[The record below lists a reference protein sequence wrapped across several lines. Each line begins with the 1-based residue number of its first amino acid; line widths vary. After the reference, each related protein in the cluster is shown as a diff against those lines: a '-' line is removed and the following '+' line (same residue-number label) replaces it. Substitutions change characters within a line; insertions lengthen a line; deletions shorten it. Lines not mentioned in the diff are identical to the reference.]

1 MVEWL
6 LRYGALLPI
15 LLFVLGVIGY
25 FRHTARQ
32 SVRELQTRLRAELRT
47 MLREV
52 AEACDAYV
60 KHLDRAYPSVQR
72 KMEAARDK
80 AQQIRQDGLISPS
93 PKRMLQLENLF
104 EDMAARC
111 EAQPQLGRFAGHVP
125 DMPALIERK
134 QAKMDERMDQIKALT
149 NNYLE
154 ALGRIDRGRTRTY
167 LRYKVLWPRV
177 IDGISVLHS
186 TKQ

>member
-6 LRYGALLPI
+6 KTYGPLLPI
-15 LLFVLGVIGY
+15 LVFVLGVAGY

-32 SVRELQTRLRAELRT
+32 SVRELQTRLRAELRK

-52 AEACDAYV
+52 SEACDAYV
-60 KHLDRAYPSVQR
+60 KHLDRAYPSVQH

-80 AQQIRQDGLISPS
+80 AKQIRQDGLISPS

-111 EAQPQLGRFAGHVP
+111 EAQPKLGLFAFAGHVP
-125 DMPALIERK
+125 DMPALIQSK
-134 QAKMDERMDQIKALT
+134 QAKMNERMDQIQALA
-149 NNYLE
+149 NVYLE

-167 LRYKVLWPRV
+167 LRYKLLWPRG
-177 IDGISVLHS
+177 IDGI
-186 TKQ
+186 

>member
-6 LRYGALLPI
+6 TRYGPLLPI
-15 LLFVLGVIGY
+15 LVFVLGVAGY

-32 SVRELQTRLRAELRT
+32 SVRELQTRLRAELRQ

-52 AEACDAYV
+52 SEACDAYV

-111 EAQPQLGRFAGHVP
+111 EAQSQLGHFAGHVP
-125 DMPALIERK
+125 DMPALIESK
-134 QAKMDERMDQIKALT
+134 QAKMDERMDQIRALA
-149 NNYLE
+149 NAYLE

-167 LRYKVLWPRV
+167 LRYKLLWPRG
-177 IDGISVLHS
+177 IDGISIFES
-186 TKQ
+186 QRQ

>member
-1 MVEWL
+1 
-6 LRYGALLPI
+6 
-15 LLFVLGVIGY
+15 
-25 FRHTARQ
+25 
-32 SVRELQTRLRAELRT
+32 

-52 AEACDAYV
+52 SEACDAYV

-111 EAQPQLGRFAGHVP
+111 EAQSQLGHFAGHVP
-125 DMPALIERK
+125 DMPALIESK
-134 QAKMDERMDQIKALT
+134 QAKMDERMDQIRALAT
-149 NNYLE
+149 EPVNIYE
-154 ALGRIDRGRTRTY
+154 T
-167 LRYKVLWPRV
+167 
-177 IDGISVLHS
+177 
-186 TKQ
+186 

>member
-6 LRYGALLPI
+6 KTYGPLLPI
-15 LLFVLGVIGY
+15 LVFVLGVAGY

-32 SVRELQTRLRAELRT
+32 SVRELQTRLRADLRK

-52 AEACDAYV
+52 SETCDAYV
-60 KHLDRAYPSVQR
+60 KHLDRSYPSVQH

-93 PKRMLQLENLF
+93 PKRMFQLENLF

-111 EAQPQLGRFAGHVP
+111 EAQPQLGYFAGHVP
-125 DMPALIERK
+125 DMPTLIKTSKPKWMNES
-134 QAKMDERMDQIKALT
+134 
-149 NNYLE
+149 
-154 ALGRIDRGRTRTY
+154 TRSKRLPT
-167 LRYKVLWPRV
+167 
-177 IDGISVLHS
+177 S
-186 TKQ
+186 T